1 MTSIAEFSACTM
13 FIRAMFRT
21 PVPAADDEGA
31 RALLEDIVEHR
42 RRAVVLAGAH
52 RAIAFGLAL
61 GITHL
66 TIHVGRQMGMLLVR
80 PRPECHQVCPQA
92 CDRIAKWPMG
102 GLVGWPIFARVIA
115 RGMRRRAIGEQFDD

>member
-1 MTSIAEFSACTM
+1 MAVARMPASA
-13 FIRAMFRT
+13 IGVSKGRPGPSRHPSPSSA
-21 PVPAADDEGA
+21 PVPCSSLPCSEPQFLPLTTKVPGH
-31 RALLEDIVEHR
+31 LLEDIVEHR

-61 GITHL
+61 GVTHL
-66 TIHVGRQMGMLLVR
+66 AIHLGRQMGMLLVR

-102 GLVGWPIFARVIA
+102 GLG
-115 RGMRRRAIGEQFDD
+115 